1 MAGYYHPIDEDDDYV
16 SRSHDKREA
25 EAAQVLGEK
34 LIELRPE
41 QLKELGLPERL
52 VDAVL
57 EAKRLNNHGALRR
70 QKQYIGKLMR
80 QEELEPI
87 QAKFAEWEFNSRAH
101 LAVFHRLER
110 WRDQLILDDAAL
122 GELLEAYPAV
132 DMQHLRGLIRNA
144 RKEQAANK
152 PPKSSRELFQYL
164 RSLAEAN

>member
-1 MAGYYHPIDEDDDYV
+1 MAGYYHPIDEDSDYV

-25 EAAQVLGEK
+25 EAAQALGEK

-41 QLKELGLPERL
+41 QLKQLDIPERL

-80 QEELEPI
+80 QVELEPI
-87 QAKFAEWEFNSRAH
+87 QAKFAEWEFNSKAH

-110 WRDQLILDDAAL
+110 WRDQLLVDDAVL
-122 GELLEAYPAV
+122 EELLEAYPAL
-132 DMQHLRGLIRNA
+132 DMQHVRGLVRNA

-164 RSLAEAN
+164 RNLVETQ